1 MNRKAS
7 ERESDEV
14 LVTRIQADPEGPDGR
29 SALETLFARYDERV
43 YAWCRRFVRD
53 RERALELAQEAMLL
67 AYRGIRAFEGR
78 SRFSSWLFAITRRHC
93 WREAGRPAPLLED
106 EADPDALPSDRPD
119 PADDLERREE
129 QARLLEMLEQALEPQ
144 ERLALWL
151 RCHEEMTVGEIT
163 GVLGLTSASG
173 ARTVLQ
179 TARRKLRAELERRR
193 GGDRR

>member
-1 MNRKAS
+1 MRER
-7 ERESDEV
+7 ERESDEA
-14 LVTRIQADPEGPDGR
+14 LLTRIQADPEGPDGR
-29 SALETLFARYDERV
+29 SALESLFARYDERV

-53 RERALELAQEAMLL
+53 RERALELAQDTMLL
-67 AYRGIRAFEGR
+67 AYRGIRGFEGR
-78 SRFSSWLFAITRRHC
+78 SRFSSWLFAIARRHC
-93 WREAGRPAPLLED
+93 WREVGRPAPLLED

-129 QARLLEMLEQALEPQ
+129 QARLLEMLEGALEPQ

-163 GVLGLTSASG
+163 SVLGLTSASG

-193 GGDRR
+193 KGDMR